1 LEEDEVSELDAI
13 PVTSLSRTLVD
24 LAAVSSRSQV
34 EQAFN
39 EAEVRKLTDRLSVPE
54 VLERHPR
61 RKGARTLNSILRARD
76 HSRGITKK
84 ELERRFRVLL
94 DSTNLPRPRHNAP
107 LAAAGRFFEV
117 DCLWVEQRLVVELDG
132 RAVHG
137 TPRAFERDRERDR
150 LLVADGWRVVR
161 ITWLQLRDEA
171 PAVLADLRRMLR

>member
-1 LEEDEVSELDAI
+1 LEQDEVSVLDAI

-34 EQAFN
+34 ELAFN

-61 RKGARTLNSILRARD
+61 RKGARRLNSMLRAKD

-84 ELERRFRVLL
+84 ELERRFKGLL
-94 DSTNLPRPRHNAP
+94 RASDLPQPRHNAP
-107 LAAAGRFFEV
+107 LAIGGRFFEV
-117 DCLWVEQRLVVELDG
+117 DCLWAERRLVVELDG

-171 PAVLADLRRMLR
+171 PAVLADLRRLLR

>member
-1 LEEDEVSELDAI
+1 M
-13 PVTSLSRTLVD
+13 
-24 LAAVSSRSQV
+24 
-34 EQAFN
+34 
-39 EAEVRKLTDRLSVPE
+39 
-54 VLERHPR
+54 
-61 RKGARTLNSILRARD
+61 
-76 HSRGITKK
+76 
-84 ELERRFRVLL
+84 LL